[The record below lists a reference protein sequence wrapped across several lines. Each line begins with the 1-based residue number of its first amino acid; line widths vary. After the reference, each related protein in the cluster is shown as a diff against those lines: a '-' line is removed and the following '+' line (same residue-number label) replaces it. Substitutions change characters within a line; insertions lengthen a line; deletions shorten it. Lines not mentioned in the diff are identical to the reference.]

1 MENRVAAVIPCYREA
16 GNILGVLA
24 AIGPECEHIYVVDDA
39 CPDGTGKR
47 VEAECSDPRVR
58 VLYHERNQGVG
69 GATLTGLAQALEDGA
84 GIVVKLDGD
93 GQMNPRRIPA
103 IVRPIAEGQADYTK
117 GNRFYEPD
125 GLSQMPGSR
134 RIGNAALSFIAKLST
149 GYWDVFDPTNGFIAV
164 HADVARRLPLDKLSR
179 GYFFES
185 DMLFRL
191 NTIRAVVVDVPM
203 PARYG
208 SEESGLR
215 PARVIGPFLFHHARN
230 FLKRILYNYFLRD
243 FSAASLNLVA
253 GLGLLAFGV
262 AFGAL
267 AWWDSVKSGVTAT
280 AGTVMLAGLP
290 TILGVQLILSFLAY
304 DVQARPTLPLHRRS

>member
-1 MENRVAAVIPCYREA
+1 MRVAAVIPCYRET
-16 GNILGVLA
+16 GKILGVLEGL
-24 AIGPECEHIYVVDDA
+24 GPECDRIYVVDDA
-39 CPDGTGKR
+39 CPDGTGKL
-47 VEAECSDPRVR
+47 VESRCADPRVR
-58 VLYHERNQGVG
+58 VLYHETNQGVG
-69 GATLTGLAQALEDGA
+69 GATLTGLRRALADGA

-93 GQMNPRRIPA
+93 GQMDPHRIPA
-103 IVRPIAEGQADYTK
+103 LLRPVQEGQADYTK
-117 GNRFYEPD
+117 GNRFFEPD
-125 GLSQMPGSR
+125 GLSQMPGAR

-208 SEESGLR
+208 DEASGLR
-215 PARVIGPFLFHHARN
+215 PARVIVPFLLHHARN
-230 FLKRILYNYFLRD
+230 FVKRVIYNYFLRD
-243 FSAASLNLVA
+243 FSVASLNLVA
-253 GLGLLAFGV
+253 GLGLLVFGV
-262 AFGAL
+262 AFGAV
-267 AWWDSVKSGVTAT
+267 AWVGSVRSGVPAT

-290 TILGVQLILSFLAY
+290 TILGVQLLLSFLAY
-304 DVQARPTLPLHRRS
+304 DVQARPTLALHRRG